1 MCRLGLSHLSDCWN
15 VLSENIFANS
25 NLESSIGK
33 NKVESG
39 VEEWVCAQ

>member
-39 VEEWVCAQ
+39 GEEWVCAQ